1 MKGKFI
7 IINLK
12 KGSIFAIII
21 SSILILFFIEA
32 KLDNKLKS
40 AVLVYNNSGS
50 LSTYTAA
57 ANNVSYN
64 LPKTYDSNAYDYSS
78 GKVIHDN
85 EFKSEEGEIIGFIQ
99 VVKDKVDLKEAI
111 KNKELFTKKSIDD
124 SYNIES
130 LEISNMDSLEVSY
143 EFSSDYGNRFQATEY
158 FIKIKDGYV
167 KFSFFTPAKEFN
179 GKIESICRAIV
190 NTLKVQ

>member
-12 KGSIFAIII
+12 KGSIFAVII
-21 SSILILFFIEA
+21 SSIFILFLIEA

-40 AVLVYNNSGS
+40 AVLVYNNAGS
-50 LSTYTAA
+50 LLTYTTA

-85 EFKSEEGEIIGFIQ
+85 EFKSEDGEILGFIQ
-99 VVKDKVDLKEAI
+99 VVKDKIDLKEAI
-111 KNKELFTKKSIDD
+111 KNKELITKKSIDD
-124 SYNIES
+124 SYNVES
-130 LEISNMDSLEVSY
+130 LEINNLDSLEVSY
-143 EFSSDYGNRFQATEY
+143 EFSNDYGNEFQATEY
-158 FIKIKDGYV
+158 FVKIKDGYV
-167 KFSFFTPAKEFN
+167 KCSFFTPLKEFN